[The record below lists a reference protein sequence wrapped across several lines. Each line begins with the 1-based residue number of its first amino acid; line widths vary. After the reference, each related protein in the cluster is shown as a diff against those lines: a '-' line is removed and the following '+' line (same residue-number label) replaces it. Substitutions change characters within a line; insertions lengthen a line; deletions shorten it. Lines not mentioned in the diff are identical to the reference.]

1 MVMIKLSDY
10 ATEEL
15 LNIQNSVT
23 PVDVPQTKGPYAL
36 SNYDSSVDP

>member
-1 MVMIKLSDY
+1 MVMIKLSDH

-23 PVDVPQTKGPYAL
+23 PVGVQQTKGTYAL
-36 SNYDSSVDP
+36 SNYGSSVDP